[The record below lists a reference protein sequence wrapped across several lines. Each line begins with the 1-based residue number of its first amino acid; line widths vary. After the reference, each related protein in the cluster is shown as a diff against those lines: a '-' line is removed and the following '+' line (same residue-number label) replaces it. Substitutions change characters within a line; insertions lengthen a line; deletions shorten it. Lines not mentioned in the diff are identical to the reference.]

1 MTRRIPWPAAM
12 LLGLFLALTVD
23 AQTQRLVPRGDLWRW
38 AKGTAEASS
47 PDRTAWRAS
56 AFDDGAWATGRL
68 PVFYGEALTG
78 TELTDMQNRYS
89 SVFLRRSFQVASSA
103 DVQSL
108 VLRVKVDDGFIAWI
122 NGREVARFGAPDG
135 DFTFASL
142 ASITA
147 TEPVDF
153 VDHPVALP
161 KDVLKAGANV
171 LAIQAFNVSLGSSDL
186 VIDAEL
192 EATVDLQAPR
202 ILRLSPADGAVV
214 GPISSLEVLFDEPV
228 RGVDASD
235 LRINGVAAASV
246 VAVAPDQYLFSF
258 PQTGPGTVGFQFIPG
273 HGITDLS
280 SAALPFAGA
289 AWSVTVESGSVARG
303 LLINEILSVNN
314 RGLRDEDVDNS

>member
-89 SVFLRRSFQVASSA
+89 SVFLRRAFTLDSSA

-122 NGREVARFGAPDG
+122 NGREVARFGFPTG
-135 DFTFASL
+135 TSRSPHWPRSPRQSR
-142 ASITA
+142 SISWT
-147 TEPVDF
+147 TRWPC
-153 VDHPVALP
+153 
-161 KDVLKAGANV
+161 
-171 LAIQAFNVSLGSSDL
+171 
-186 VIDAEL
+186 
-192 EATVDLQAPR
+192 PR
-202 ILRLSPADGAVV
+202 TCSRRVPMSWRSKP
-214 GPISSLEVLFDEPV
+214 S
-228 RGVDASD
+228 
-235 LRINGVAAASV
+235 
-246 VAVAPDQYLFSF
+246 
-258 PQTGPGTVGFQFIPG
+258 T
-273 HGITDLS
+273 
-280 SAALPFAGA
+280 
-289 AWSVTVESGSVARG
+289 
-303 LLINEILSVNN
+303 
-314 RGLRDEDVDNS
+314 